1 MSRLG
6 KHEGFSYRGREVG
19 EENAKGPEE
28 AIFYKVFN
36 MYGQSQCKL
45 LSRRKNRNGIAF

>member
-6 KHEGFSYRGREVG
+6 EHEGFSYRGREVG

-28 AIFYKVFN
+28 AIFFN
-36 MYGQSQCKL
+36 MYEQSQCKV
-45 LSRRKNRNGIAF
+45 LSWRKNRNGIAF